1 MSDAVENPTTTDNPT
16 PAPKPAAPAPKNDD
30 LPDWAREQITKA
42 NQEAANNRVKLRQ
55 VESER
60 DALAEK
66 VTTLSSEKT
75 QIAGSFTERQGDFDK
90 LVTAVQTLFP
100 DKPQVF
106 SFAKT
111 LQGSNEEELAAHA
124 AELKEMFG
132 LSSSPSPA
140 TDRSQGHGGEASRE
154 PHSEFAALL
163 NSQLTR

>member
-1 MSDAVENPTTTDNPT
+1 MSDDVTTET
-16 PAPKPAAPAPKNDD
+16 PEAPKPAPPAPKTDSNEI
-30 LPDWAREQITKA
+30 PDWARKQISDA
-42 NQEAANNRVKLRQ
+42 NAEAAKRRVELQAEREARQKLEEQ
-55 VESER
+55 VQILSTKNSE
-60 DALAEK
+60 
-66 VTTLSSEKT
+66 LSGTFS
-75 QIAGSFTERQGDFDK
+75 ERQGDFDK

-132 LSSSPSPA
+132 LSNSPSPA

>member
-1 MSDAVENPTTTDNPT
+1 MSDDVTPTPT
-16 PAPKPAAPAPKNDD
+16 PDPAPAPKPAAPAPKNDD
-30 LPDWAREQITKA
+30 LPDWARDQITKA
-42 NQEAANNRVKLRQ
+42 NQEAANNRVKLRE
-55 VESER
+55 VERER
-60 DALAEK
+60 DSLAEK
-66 VTTLSSEKT
+66 VSTLSSEKSGLEST
-75 QIAGSFTERQGDFDK
+75 YSERQGDFDK

-111 LQGSNEEELAAHA
+111 LQGSNEEELSAHA

-132 LSSSPSPA
+132 LSNAPSPA
-140 TDRSQGHGGEASRE
+140 TDRSQGHGGEANRE